1 MSAVFVR
8 VTSFLTVFLV
18 LLGLVLHGLRSHHPD
33 PYRCQQLLDDGSWLE
48 PPNADGARQPFIN
61 WQPRG
66 CKLRNYTN
74 QDIHQC
80 MEHRHMVF
88 AGDSTSRQVFWAM
101 GRLIDR
107 DTANQ
112 RRSEAPGLH
121 KKHDIEIDGI
131 RLLQI
136 WDPYLHVGEGTNEGH
151 DLAYQLN
158 LWQEEKHNNV
168 PVADQKSAGLFL
180 IAAGSWFSLHMFHD
194 DAIGNFSEAV
204 VNISSILKMST
215 LPPFGSAPMTPHDG
229 VGNGLFV
236 APVAPPFYDK
246 LPDYRTGPKGI
257 HRGEVEDIDEFLDGI
272 GKDQRIPLLHA
283 FPALSKEQPE
293 AMIDLT
299 LTGFHVIDSV
309 AEIKALILLNA
320 RCNAKL
326 HALHGAPYDGTC
338 CTDYGRTRFV
348 QSVLLGLG
356 ILYVA
361 ACITVEALN
370 MVGRGIDWSLFDMS
384 ACMFVTALL
393 ACFLADR
400 TQVLAKGSKEFVGNE
415 LAALLLLAA
424 VAGIVSIRRMKPPRS
439 DSLTRP
445 EKLQD
450 AAPLS
455 RDQTD
460 EWKGWMQAA
469 ILAYHWTGASKS
481 LPVYIFIRLL
491 VAAYLFQIGYGH
503 TIYFLVKKDFSLK
516 RVAAVMLRLNLL
528 SCALPYIMN
537 TNYMLYY
544 FAPLASFWFAI
555 VYLTLAIKSDYND
568 AASAL
573 LIKTIISATAV
584 ASVFLFTPMSEW
596 IFTVLGYAFRIDW
609 DLHEWQ
615 FRVSLDSLIVY
626 VGMLAGMASVKG
638 KCWDHLLVQSKL
650 PGLVGLAVM
659 AGYCYLSNQLFE
671 VKQNYNKWHPYISF
685 IPIIALIAARNVAA
699 PLRVYYSKAFAWLGR
714 CSLETFT
721 LQFHLFLASDT
732 KGLLLLDGLTGDG
745 SLATDRWRHLV
756 VIIPLFLWISH
767 ATAEATGHLTKR
779 LTSESAEQGKP
790 EGSNDYEQLIPEPGG
805 FNESRIMR
813 WLRVANNLGVRPAFV
828 TSCATTLHFSF
839 INMKITTAILVLAVL
854 A

>member
-1 MSAVFVR
+1 MTIASPAMSAVFVR
-8 VTSFLTVFLV
+8 VISFLTVFSV

-48 PPNADGARQPFIN
+48 PPNAKGARQPFVN

-74 QDIHQC
+74 EDIHEC

-88 AGDSTSRQVFWAM
+88 SGDSTTRQVFWAM
-101 GRLIDR
+101 ARLLDR
-107 DTANQ
+107 DASNQ
-112 RRSEAPGLH
+112 RRRKAGIHEDYDM
-121 KKHDIEIDGI
+121 KFDGI
-131 RLLQI
+131 RLLQV
-136 WDPYLHVGEGTNEGH
+136 WNPYLHVGEGTKEGH

-180 IAAGSWFSLHMFHD
+180 IGAGSWFALEMFHD
-194 DAIGNFSEAV
+194 DAIGNFSEAIAKISNI
-204 VNISSILKMST
+204 VNMST
-215 LPPFGSAPMTPHDG
+215 LPPFASAPMTPHDG

-246 LPDYRTGPKGI
+246 LPDYRKGPIGI
-257 HRGEVEDIDEFLDGI
+257 HSEEIDDINEFLDGV
-272 GKDQRIPLLHA
+272 GKEQRIPLLHA
-283 FPALSKEQPE
+283 FPALSRDQPE
-293 AMIDLT
+293 AMVDIT
-299 LTGFHVIDSV
+299 VTGLHVIDSV
-309 AEIKALILLNA
+309 AETKALILLNA

-338 CTDYGRTRFV
+338 CTDYGRTTFV

-361 ACITVEALN
+361 ACITVEVLN

-400 TQVLAKGSKEFVGNE
+400 TQVFAKGSKEFVGNE

-424 VAGIVSIRRMKPPRS
+424 VAGIVSIRRMKPLRS
-439 DSLTRP
+439 DSLAQP

-450 AAPLS
+450 APPLS

-503 TIYFLVKKDFSLK
+503 TFYFLVKKDFSLK

-568 AASAL
+568 TASAL
-573 LIKTIISATAV
+573 LIKTIISASAV

-596 IFTVLGYAFRIDW
+596 IFTVLRYAFRIDW

-626 VGMLAGMASVKG
+626 VGMLAGMASANG
-638 KCWDHLLVQSKL
+638 KSWDRLLVQSKL
-650 PGLVGLAVM
+650 PGLVGLAVL

-671 VKQNYNKWHPYISF
+671 VKQDYNKWHPYISF
-685 IPIIALIAARNVAA
+685 IPIIAWIAARNVAA

-732 KGLLLLDGLTGDG
+732 KGILLLDGLTGDG

-756 VIIPLFLWISH
+756 VIVPLFLWISH

-779 LTSESAEQGKP
+779 LTSESGEQDKT
-790 EGSNDYEQLIPEPGG
+790 EGSNDYEQLIPEPG
-805 FNESRIMR
+805 
-813 WLRVANNLGVRPAFV
+813 WQ
-828 TSCATTLHFSF
+828 HY
-839 INMKITTAILVLAVL
+839 
-854 A
+854 

>member
-8 VTSFLTVFLV
+8 VISFLTVFFV

-48 PPNADGARQPFIN
+48 PPNANGARQPFVN

-74 QDIHQC
+74 EDIHEC

-88 AGDSTSRQVFWAM
+88 SGDSTTRQVFWAM

-107 DTANQ
+107 DAANQ
-112 RRSEAPGLH
+112 RRSEASIH
-121 KKHDIEIDGI
+121 EAYDMKFDGI
-131 RLLQI
+131 RLLQV
-136 WDPYLHVGEGTNEGH
+136 WNPYLHVGEGTKEGH

-180 IAAGSWFSLHMFHD
+180 IGAGSWFSLHMFHD
-194 DAIGNFSEAV
+194 DAIGNFSEAIV
-204 VNISSILKMST
+204 KISNIVNMST
-215 LPPFGSAPMTPHDG
+215 LPPFASAPMTPHDG

-236 APVAPPFYDK
+236 APVAPPFYDQ
-246 LPDYRTGPKGI
+246 LPDYRKGPIGI
-257 HRGEVEDIDEFLDGI
+257 HSEEIDDINEFLDGI
-272 GKDQRIPLLHA
+272 GKEQRIPLLHA
-283 FPALSKEQPE
+283 FPALSRDQPE
-293 AMIDLT
+293 AMVDIT
-299 LTGFHVIDSV
+299 VTGLHVIDSV
-309 AEIKALILLNA
+309 AEAKALILLNA

-338 CTDYGRTRFV
+338 CTDYGRTTFV

-361 ACITVEALN
+361 ACITVEVLN

-400 TQVLAKGSKEFVGNE
+400 TQVFAKGSKEFVSNE

-424 VAGIVSIRRMKPPRS
+424 VAGIVSIRSMKPPRS

-481 LPVYIFIRLL
+481 LPVYILIRLL

-503 TIYFLVKKDFSLK
+503 TIYFLVRKDFSLK

-528 SCALPYIMN
+528 SCALPYMMN

-568 AASAL
+568 TASAL
-573 LIKTIISATAV
+573 LIKTIISASAV
-584 ASVFLFTPMSEW
+584 ASIFLFTPMSEW
-596 IFTVLGYAFRIDW
+596 IFTVLRYAFRIDW
-609 DLHEWQ
+609 DLDEWQ
-615 FRVSLDSLIVY
+615 FRVSLDILIVY
-626 VGMLAGMASVKG
+626 VGMLAGMASEKG
-638 KCWDHLLVQSKL
+638 TSWDRLLVQSKL
-650 PGLVGLAVM
+650 PGLVGLAVL

-671 VKQNYNKWHPYISF
+671 VKHDYNKWHPYISF
-685 IPIIALIAARNVAA
+685 IPIMAWIAARNVAA

-732 KGLLLLDGLTGDG
+732 KGILLLDGLTGDG

-756 VIIPLFLWISH
+756 VIVPLFLWISH

-779 LTSESAEQGKP
+779 LTSESAEQDKP
-790 EGSNDYEQLIPEPGG
+790 EGSNDYEQLIPEPSF

-813 WLRVANNLGVRPAFV
+813 WLRVANSLGVRLA
-828 TSCATTLHFSF
+828 AL
-839 INMKITTAILVLAVL
+839 LVFMWLL
-854 A
+854 NLIY

>member
-8 VTSFLTVFLV
+8 VLSFLTVFLV

-48 PPNADGARQPFIN
+48 PPNEHGAREPFIN

-74 QDIHQC
+74 QDIHEC

-88 AGDSTSRQVFWAM
+88 SGDSTTRQVFWAM

-107 DTANQ
+107 NKSNE
-112 RRSEAPGLH
+112 RRSAASIHSEY
-121 KKHDIEIDGI
+121 DMEFDGI

-136 WDPYLHVGEGTNEGH
+136 WNPYLHVGEGTKEGQ
-151 DLAYQLN
+151 DLEYQLN

-180 IAAGSWFSLHMFHD
+180 IGAGSWFSLHMFHD
-194 DAIGNFSEAV
+194 DAIGNFSEAIV
-204 VNISSILKMST
+204 KISNIIKMRT
-215 LPPFGSAPMTPHDG
+215 LPPFASAPMTPHDG

-246 LPDYRTGPKGI
+246 LPDYRTGPVGI
-257 HRGEVEDIDEFLDGI
+257 HKGEIEDINEFLDGI
-272 GKDQRIPLLHA
+272 SAEQQIPLLRA
-283 FPALSKEQPE
+283 FPALSREQPG
-293 AMIDLT
+293 AMVDIT
-299 LTGFHVIDSV
+299 ETGLHVIDSV
-309 AEIKALILLNA
+309 AETKALILLNA

-326 HALHGAPYDGTC
+326 HALHGSPYDGTC
-338 CTDYGRTRFV
+338 CTDYGRTTFV

-361 ACITVEALN
+361 ACITIEVLQ
-370 MVGRGIDWSLFDMS
+370 MVGRGIDSSLFDMS

-400 TQVLAKGSKEFVGNE
+400 TQVFAKGSKQFVGSE
-415 LAALLLLAA
+415 LAALLLVTA
-424 VAGIVSIRRMKPPRS
+424 VAGIVSIRRMKPLRS

-445 EKLQD
+445 DEKLQD

-491 VAAYLFQIGYGH
+491 VAAYLFQMGYGH

-528 SCALPYIMN
+528 SCALPYVMN

-544 FAPLASFWFAI
+544 FAPLASFWFVI

-568 AASAL
+568 TTTAL
-573 LIKTIISATAV
+573 FIKFAISASAV
-584 ASVFLFTPMSEW
+584 ASVFLFTPVSEW
-596 IFTVLGYAFRIDW
+596 IFTALRYAFRIDW

-626 VGMLAGMASVKG
+626 VGMLAGMASAKG
-638 KCWDHLLVQSKL
+638 KSGDRLLLQSKL
-650 PGLVGLAVM
+650 PGVIGLAVL
-659 AGYCYLSNQLFE
+659 AGYCYLSSQIFH
-671 VKQNYNKWHPYISF
+671 VKQDYNKWHPYISF
-685 IPIIALIAARNVAA
+685 VPIIALIAARNVAA
-699 PLRVYYSKAFAWLGR
+699 PLRVYYSKACAWLGR
-714 CSLETFT
+714 CSLEAFT

-732 KGLLLLDGLTGDG
+732 KGILLLDGLTGDG
-745 SLATDRWRHLV
+745 SLATDRWRHLA
-756 VIIPLFLWISH
+756 VIVPLFLWISH

-779 LTSESAEQGKP
+779 LTSESAEQAKP
-790 EGSNDYEQLIPEPGG
+790 EGSHAYERLMPESGG
-805 FNESRIMR
+805 LDESRIMR
-813 WLRVANNLGVRPAFV
+813 WLRVANRLGVR
-828 TSCATTLHFSF
+828 L
-839 INMKITTAILVLAVL
+839 
-854 A
+854 

>member
-1 MSAVFVR
+1 MTIASPAMSAVFVR
-8 VTSFLTVFLV
+8 VISYLTVLLV

-48 PPNADGARQPFIN
+48 PPNANGARQPFMN

-66 CKLRNYTN
+66 CKLRNYTKE
-74 QDIHQC
+74 DIHEC

-88 AGDSTSRQVFWAM
+88 SGDSTTRQVFWAM
-101 GRLIDR
+101 ARLLDR

-112 RRSEAPGLH
+112 RR
-121 KKHDIEIDGI
+121 KKAGIHESFDVKFDGI
-131 RLLQI
+131 RLLQV
-136 WDPYLHVGEGTNEGH
+136 WNPYLDVGQDTKEGH
-151 DLAYQLN
+151 DLAYQLK
-158 LWQEEKHNNV
+158 LWQQEKHNNV

-180 IAAGSWFSLHMFHD
+180 IGAGSWFALDMFHD
-194 DAIGNFSEAV
+194 DAIGNFSEAIV
-204 VNISSILKMST
+204 KVSNIANMST
-215 LPPFGSAPMTPHDG
+215 LAPFGSAPMTPHDG

-257 HRGEVEDIDEFLDGI
+257 HRGEVEDIDAFLDGI

-293 AMIDLT
+293 AMVDLT
-299 LTGFHVIDSV
+299 ETGFHVIDSV

-326 HALHGAPYDGTC
+326 DALHGAPYDGTC
-338 CTDYGRTRFV
+338 CTDYGRTTSV
-348 QSVLLGLG
+348 QSVLLRLG

-361 ACITVEALN
+361 ACITVEVLN

-400 TQVLAKGSKEFVGNE
+400 TQVFAKGSKEFVGNE

-424 VAGIVSIRRMKPPRS
+424 VAGIISIRRMKPLRS
-439 DSLTRP
+439 GSLTRS

-516 RVAAVMLRLNLL
+516 RVAAVMLRMNLL

-555 VYLTLAIKSDYND
+555 IYLTLAIKPDYND
-568 AASAL
+568 TTSAL
-573 LIKTIISATAV
+573 LVKTIISATAV

-638 KCWDHLLVQSKL
+638 KSWDRLLVQSKL
-650 PGLVGLAVM
+650 PGLVGLAVL
-659 AGYCYLSNQLFE
+659 AGYWYLSNQLFD

-732 KGLLLLDGLTGDG
+732 KGILLLDGLTGDG

-790 EGSNDYEQLIPEPGG
+790 EGSDDYEQLIPEPGG

-813 WLRVANNLGVRPAFV
+813 RLRVANNLGLR
-828 TSCATTLHFSF
+828 L
-839 INMKITTAILVLAVL
+839 
-854 A
+854 

>member
-8 VTSFLTVFLV
+8 VLSFLTVFLV

-48 PPNADGARQPFIN
+48 PPNEHGAREPFIN

-66 CKLRNYTN
+66 CKLRNYTGE
-74 QDIHQC
+74 DIHDC

-88 AGDSTSRQVFWAM
+88 SGDSTTRQVFWAM
-101 GRLIDR
+101 GRLS
-107 DTANQ
+107 NE
-112 RRSEAPGLH
+112 RRSAASIHSEY
-121 KKHDIEIDGI
+121 DMEFDGI

-136 WDPYLHVGEGTNEGH
+136 WNPYLHVGEGTKEGQ
-151 DLAYQLN
+151 DLEYQLN

-180 IAAGSWFSLHMFHD
+180 IGAGSWFSLHMFHD
-194 DAIGNFSEAV
+194 DAIGNFSEAIV
-204 VNISSILKMST
+204 KISNIIKMST
-215 LPPFGSAPMTPHDG
+215 LPPFASAPMTPHDG

-246 LPDYRTGPKGI
+246 LPDYRKGPVGI
-257 HRGEVEDIDEFLDGI
+257 HKGEIEDINEFLDGI
-272 GKDQRIPLLHA
+272 SAEQQIPLLRA
-283 FPALSKEQPE
+283 FPALSREQPG
-293 AMIDLT
+293 AMVDIT
-299 LTGFHVIDSV
+299 ETGLHVIDSV
-309 AEIKALILLNA
+309 AETKALILLNA

-326 HALHGAPYDGTC
+326 HALHGSPTTAP
-338 CTDYGRTRFV
+338 
-348 QSVLLGLG
+348 
-356 ILYVA
+356 A
-361 ACITVEALN
+361 APT
-370 MVGRGIDWSLFDMS
+370 
-384 ACMFVTALL
+384 TAEQRLSI
-393 ACFLADR
+393 F
-400 TQVLAKGSKEFVGNE
+400 AKGNKEFVGSE
-415 LAALLLLAA
+415 LAALLLVTA
-424 VAGIVSIRRMKPPRS
+424 VAGIVSIRRMKPLRS

-445 EKLQD
+445 DEKLQD

-491 VAAYLFQIGYGH
+491 VAAYLFQMGYGH

-544 FAPLASFWFAI
+544 FAPLASFWFVI

-568 AASAL
+568 TTTALFIKFAILAS
-573 LIKTIISATAV
+573 AV
-584 ASVFLFTPMSEW
+584 ASVFLFTPVSEW
-596 IFTVLGYAFRIDW
+596 IFTALRYAFRIDW
-609 DLHEWQ
+609 DLYEWQ

-626 VGMLAGMASVKG
+626 VGMLAGMASAKG
-638 KCWDHLLVQSKL
+638 KAWDRLLVQSKL
-650 PGLVGLAVM
+650 SGLIGLAVL
-659 AGYCYLSNQLFE
+659 AGYCYLSSQIFQ
-671 VKQNYNKWHPYISF
+671 VKQDYNTWHPYISF

-714 CSLETFT
+714 CSLEAFT

-732 KGLLLLDGLTGDG
+732 KGILLLDGLTGDG

-756 VIIPLFLWISH
+756 VIVPLFLWISH

-790 EGSNDYEQLIPEPGG
+790 EGSHAYERLIPESGG
-805 FNESRIMR
+805 LDESRIMR
-813 WLRVANNLGVRPAFV
+813 WLRVANRLGVR
-828 TSCATTLHFSF
+828 L
-839 INMKITTAILVLAVL
+839 
-854 A
+854 

>member
-8 VTSFLTVFLV
+8 VTSFLAVFLV

-74 QDIHQC
+74 KDIHQC

-88 AGDSTSRQVFWAM
+88 AGDSTTRQVFWAM

-112 RRSEAPGLH
+112 RHSEAPGLQ
-121 KKHDIEIDGI
+121 KTHDIKIDGI

-136 WDPYLHVGEGTNEGH
+136 WNPYLHVGDGTNEGH
-151 DLAYQLN
+151 DLAYQLD

-180 IAAGSWFSLHMFHD
+180 IAAGSWHSLHMFHD

-215 LPPFGSAPMTPHDG
+215 LPPFASAPMTPHDG
-229 VGNGLFV
+229 VGNGLFIS
-236 APVAPPFYDK
+236 PVAPLFYDK
-246 LPDYRTGPKGI
+246 LPAYRTGPKGVHKDEI
-257 HRGEVEDIDEFLDGI
+257 DDINQFLDGV
-272 GKDQRIPLLHA
+272 GAEQRIPLLHA
-283 FPALSKEQPE
+283 FPALSRDQPE
-293 AMIDLT
+293 AIIDI
-299 LTGFHVIDSV
+299 TGTGLHIIDSV
-309 AEIKALILLNA
+309 AETKALILLNA

-338 CTDYGRTRFV
+338 CTDYGRTTFV

-361 ACITVEALN
+361 ACITVEVLN
-370 MVGRGIDWSLFDMS
+370 MVGRGVDWSLFDMS

-400 TQVLAKGSKEFVGNE
+400 TQVFAKGSKEFVGNE

-424 VAGIVSIRRMKPPRS
+424 VAGIISIRRMKPLRS
-439 DSLTRP
+439 DSLTRS

-491 VAAYLFQIGYGH
+491 VAAYLFQIGHGH

-516 RVAAVMLRLNLL
+516 RVAAVMLRMNLL

-555 VYLTLAIKSDYND
+555 IYLTLAIKSDYND
-568 AASAL
+568 TASAL

-584 ASVFLFTPMSEW
+584 ASVFLFTPMSKW

-626 VGMLAGMASVKG
+626 VGMLAGMASAKG
-638 KCWDHLLVQSKL
+638 KSWDRLLVQSKL
-650 PGLVGLAVM
+650 PGLVGLAVL
-659 AGYCYLSNQLFE
+659 AGYWYLSNQLFE
-671 VKQNYNKWHPYISF
+671 VKQDYNKWHPYISF

-732 KGLLLLDGLTGDG
+732 KGILLLDGLTGDG

-790 EGSNDYEQLIPEPGG
+790 EGSNDYGQLIPEPGG

-813 WLRVANNLGVRPAFV
+813 WLRVANNLGVRLA
-828 TSCATTLHFSF
+828 AL
-839 INMKITTAILVLAVL
+839 LVVMWLL
-854 A
+854 NLIY